1 MISRCVLSLGAA
13 TALLG
18 SLQPEAA
25 EGQLRPEAVVTPQAD
40 APPPLAISP
49 GGAFWR
55 ALLVPGW
62 GHAAIGSYGRAGF
75 YVAAQSGT
83 VYSLLRARM
92 RIGEMQ
98 DRVSLREQLILA
110 RLAAE
115 GITAPE
121 EVDAQLEADQRLG
134 ELRLLLDSRKE
145 QQEDLV
151 ALTLALVFISA
162 ADAYVSAHLARFPE
176 PLDVGAEP
184 SPSGG
189 LDLSLRVKLPN

>member
-1 MISRCVLSLGAA
+1 MSVTIGAVRPTPA
-13 TALLG
+13 SA
-18 SLQPEAA
+18 
-25 EGQLRPEAVVTPQAD
+25 QLRPESVVTPQAE
-40 APPPLAISP
+40 APSPLAISP

-75 YVAAQSGT
+75 YVTAQSGT

-92 RIGEMQ
+92 RLGEMQ
-98 DRVSLREQLILA
+98 DRVRLREQLIIA
-110 RLAAE
+110 RLASE
-115 GITAPE
+115 GITEPE
-121 EVDAQLEADQRLG
+121 EIDAQLEADQRLG
-134 ELRLLLDSRKE
+134 ELRLLLDSREE

-151 ALTLALVFISA
+151 ALALALVFISA